1 MLNDYIHYSL
11 SIKDICDA
19 KSILL
24 FKRSNDILTIIFLM
38 NISGFEYTTISHIF
52 LAVVVKHLKYSIG
65 TLSFL
70 RNEPQT
76 DSRVSIIHG
85 YADDGDPTRSLPSGK
100 CKKLD
105 KC

>member
-1 MLNDYIHYSL
+1 QL
-11 SIKDICDA
+11 SVSKYLLTKTA
-19 KSILL
+19 PSI
-24 FKRSNDILTIIFLM
+24 
-38 NISGFEYTTISHIF
+38 G
-52 LAVVVKHLKYSIG
+52 SIG
-65 TLSFL
+65 TISFL

-85 YADDGDPTRSLPSGK
+85 YADHRDPTRSLPSGK